1 MNVVYIHGASASGD
15 SFNYIRHHL
24 NHPAETVIEY
34 NSTNGFKHNLNRM
47 RETISQSSGS
57 IFFVAHSL
65 GGIYALHLAQ
75 DFFNRTAG
83 AVTLST
89 PYGGCREAVL
99 AQFFLP
105 FNQLMRDISPGSEPM
120 ASVPKMRVPRNWT
133 NVVTTGGRNPFIT
146 APNDGVVTVESMKH
160 LPDQMELV
168 LSESTHYE
176 VVLSPKTVNIITNRI

>member
-1 MNVVYIHGASASGD
+1 VNLVYIHGANATGD

-24 NHPAETVIEY
+24 NHPIETVIEY
-34 NSTNGFKHNLNRM
+34 NSYNGFKNNLNRM
-47 RETISQSSGS
+47 RETISQSRDS

-75 DFFNRTAG
+75 HFTSRVVG

-105 FNQLMRDISPGSEPM
+105 FNQLMRDISPCSEPM
-120 ASVPKMRVPRNWT
+120 SSISKMHVPKNWT
-133 NVVTTGGRNPFIT
+133 NIVTTSGSNPLIPL
-146 APNDGVVTVESMKH
+146 PNDGVVTLDSMKH

-168 LSESTHYE
+168 MSESTHYE
-176 VVLSPKTVNIITNRI
+176 VVLSPETVNIITSRI

>member
-1 MNVVYIHGASASGD
+1 MNVVYIHGANASGD

-24 NHPAETVIEY
+24 NHPVETVIEY
-34 NSTNGFKHNLNRM
+34 NSYNGFKNNLNRM

-75 DFFNRTAG
+75 DFFDRTAG

-89 PYGGCREAVL
+89 PYGGCHAAVL

-120 ASVPKMRVPRNWT
+120 SSVSKMSVPRNWT
-133 NVVTTGGRNPFIT
+133 NVVTTRGSSPFIP
-146 APNDGVVTVESMKH
+146 AANDGVVTVDSMKH

-168 LSESTHYE
+168 ISESTHYE
-176 VVLSPKTVNIITNRI
+176 VVLSPETVNIITNRI

>member
-24 NHPAETVIEY
+24 NHPVETVIEY
-34 NSTNGFKHNLNRM
+34 NSGNGFKHNLHRM

-75 DFFNRTAG
+75 DFFNRVAG

-105 FNQLMRDISPGSEPM
+105 FNQLIRDISPGSEPM
-120 ASVPKMRVPRNWT
+120 SSVSKMSVPQNWT
-133 NVVTTGGRNPFIT
+133 NVVTTCGSSPFIT

-160 LPDQMELV
+160 LSDHMELV

-176 VVLSPKTVNIITNRI
+176 VVLSPETVNIITSRI

>member
-1 MNVVYIHGASASGD
+1 MNIVYIHGASASGD

-24 NHPAETVIEY
+24 NHPIETVIEY
-34 NSTNGFKHNLNRM
+34 NSYNGFKSNLNRM
-47 RETISQSSGS
+47 RETISKSTDS

-75 DFFNRTAG
+75 HFFNRVAG

-120 ASVPKMRVPRNWT
+120 SSVHKMSVPKNWT
-133 NVVTTGGRNPFIT
+133 NIVTMSGSSPFIPS
-146 APNDGVVTVESMKH
+146 PNDGVVTIDSMKH
-160 LPDQMELV
+160 LSDQMELV

-176 VVLSPKTVNIITNRI
+176 VVLSPETVNTIVNRI

>member
-1 MNVVYIHGASASGD
+1 MNIVYIHGASASGD

-24 NHPAETVIEY
+24 NHPIETVIEY
-34 NSTNGFKHNLNRM
+34 NSYNGFKSNLNKM
-47 RETISQSSGS
+47 RETLSKSTDS

-75 DFFNRTAG
+75 HFFNRVAG

-105 FNQLMRDISPGSEPM
+105 FNQLMRDIGPGSEPM
-120 ASVPKMRVPRNWT
+120 SSVHKMAVPKNWT
-133 NVVTTGGRNPFIT
+133 NIVTTSGSSPFIPS
-146 APNDGVVTVESMKH
+146 PNDGVVTIDSMKH

-176 VVLSPKTVNIITNRI
+176 VVLSPKTVNTIINRI

>member
-1 MNVVYIHGASASGD
+1 VNLVYIHGASASAD

-24 NHPAETVIEY
+24 NHPIETVIEY
-34 NSTNGFKHNLNRM
+34 NSYNGFKNNLNRM
-47 RETISQSSGS
+47 RETISQSRDS

-75 DFFNRTAG
+75 HFFNRVAG

-89 PYGGCREAVL
+89 PYGGCREAVF

-120 ASVPKMRVPRNWT
+120 SSVPKMSVPKRWT
-133 NVVTTGGRNPFIT
+133 NVVTTCGSSPFIT
-146 APNDGVVTVESMKH
+146 APNDGVVTMDSMKH
-160 LPDQMELV
+160 LSDQMELV
-168 LSESTHYE
+168 FSESTHYE
-176 VVLSPKTVNIITNRI
+176 VVLSPETVNIITNRI

>member
-1 MNVVYIHGASASGD
+1 MC
-15 SFNYIRHHL
+15 
-24 NHPAETVIEY
+24 
-34 NSTNGFKHNLNRM
+34 
-47 RETISQSSGS
+47 ETISKSNDS

-75 DFFNRTAG
+75 HFFNRVAG

-120 ASVPKMRVPRNWT
+120 ASVPKMLVPKNWT
-133 NVVTTGGRNPFIT
+133 NVVTTCGNSPFIPS
-146 APNDGVVTVESMKH
+146 ANDGVVTVESMKH

-168 LSESTHYE
+168 MLESTHYE
-176 VVLSPKTVNIITNRI
+176 VVLSPETVNIITNKI

>member
-1 MNVVYIHGASASGD
+1 MNLVYIHGANASGN

-24 NHPAETVIEY
+24 NHPVETVIEY
-34 NSTNGFKHNLNRM
+34 NSYNGFKSNLNRM
-47 RETISQSSGS
+47 RETISRSNDS

-75 DFFNRTAG
+75 DFFNRVAG

-120 ASVPKMRVPRNWT
+120 SSVPKMSVPKRWT
-133 NVVTTGGRNPFIT
+133 NIVTTCGNSPFIT
-146 APNDGVVTVESMKH
+146 SPNDGVVTLDSMKH
-160 LPDQMELV
+160 LSDQMELV
-168 LSESTHYE
+168 TLETTHYE
-176 VVLSPKTVNIITNRI
+176 VVLSPETVNIITDRI

>member
-1 MNVVYIHGASASGD
+1 VNVVYIHGASASGD

-24 NHPAETVIEY
+24 NHPVETVIEY

-47 RETISQSSGS
+47 RETISQSRGS

-75 DFFNRTAG
+75 HFFNRTAG

-89 PYGGCREAVL
+89 PYGGCHAAVL

-120 ASVPKMRVPRNWT
+120 ASVTKMAVPQNWT
-133 NVVTTGGRNPFIT
+133 NVVTTCGTSPFIP

-168 LSESTHYE
+168 ISESTHYE
-176 VVLSPKTVNIITNRI
+176 VVLSPETVNIITDRI